1 MMTPRRGKSPF
12 DIAVLLFLKAS
23 FGEWLL
29 KLLELLP
36 LNFKYRDNGK
46 DLPSARPLG
55 NKV

>member
-55 NKV
+55 SKG